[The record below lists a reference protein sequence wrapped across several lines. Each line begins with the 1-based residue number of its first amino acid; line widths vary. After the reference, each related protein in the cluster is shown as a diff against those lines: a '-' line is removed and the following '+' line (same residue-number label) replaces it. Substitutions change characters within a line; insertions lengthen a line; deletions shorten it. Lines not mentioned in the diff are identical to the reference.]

1 MGRKYIK
8 QIDNQNFVYPN
19 YDLTEYDTDIIHDI
33 NENSVSGTVVSLSAT
48 TVSYSALTFSLSY
61 TWSKNNAEIF
71 LRESGNV
78 SIFTVHMMA
87 AGQEYFKPW
96 RAVFS
101 SSSSLT
107 GSTFFSATRT
117 ITVLP
122 SDFGLSQFS
131 NGTYYF
137 EVRFIG
143 KRAVYPVCQ
152 NVVISTIV
160 PPVTPTPTPVTPTP
174 TPGPPTPTPTPS
186 LYQSGATL
194 NVTDPGWIKYD
205 SRTYGDDYYVFISST
220 GTYTITDCAICS
232 SIFIGVP
239 FADVANFTITNCGT
253 TCGGTPPVTPTP
265 TPSATPGYCEATEWF
280 INNTSSGYDVYWGG
294 LDCNNQSVGG
304 TIGAYSS
311 GYTGCVKDGTLTY
324 TGFPTVTVAGI
335 C

>member
-78 SIFTVHMMA
+78 SIYTVHMMA

-96 RAVFS
+96 RTIYSTS
-101 SSSSLT
+101 SAST
-107 GSTFFSATRT
+107 GSTSFSGTGS
-117 ITVLP
+117 IPVVP
-122 SDFGLSQFS
+122 SDFGLSQFT

-143 KRAVYPVCQ
+143 KRSVYPVCQ
-152 NVVISTIV
+152 NIVISTIV

-174 TPGPPTPTPTPS
+174 TPLPPTPTPTPS

-194 NVTDPGWIKYD
+194 NVTDPGWIKFD
-205 SRTYGDDYYVFISST
+205 SQTNGDDYYVFVSST
-220 GTYTITDCAICS
+220 GTYTITECVLCS
-232 SIFIGVP
+232 SITPGFP
-239 FADVANFTITNCGT
+239 FADIANFTITNCGT
-253 TCGGTPPVTPTP
+253 TCSGLPPTPTP
-265 TPSATPGYCEATEWF
+265 TPSPTPGYCESTEWF
-280 INNTSSGYDVYWGG
+280 INNTSNGYDVYWGG
-294 LDCNNQSVGG
+294 LDCNNSSVGG

-324 TGFPTVTVAGI
+324 TGFPTVTSVGV

>member
-19 YDLTEYDTDIIHDI
+19 YDLTEYDTEIIHDI

-48 TVSYSALTFSLSY
+48 TISYSALTFSLGY

-71 LRESGNV
+71 LRQSGNV
-78 SIFTVHMMA
+78 SIFTLHMMA

-96 RAVFS
+96 RTINSQS
-101 SSSSLT
+101 SSST
-107 GSTFFSATRT
+107 GSTSFSGTIAG

-143 KRAVYPVCQ
+143 KRAVYPICQ
-152 NVVISTIV
+152 NIVISTIT

-174 TPGPPTPTPTPS
+174 TPGPPTPTPTPTV
-186 LYQSGATL
+186 YQSGATL
-194 NVTDPGWIKYD
+194 NVTDTGWIKYD
-205 SRTYGDDYYVFISST
+205 SQTNGDDYYVFVSTT
-220 GTYTITDCAICS
+220 GTYTITECAICS
-232 SIFIGVP
+232 SITPGFP
-239 FADVANFTITNCGT
+239 FADVASFTITNCGT
-253 TCGGTPPVTPTP
+253 TCSGLPPTPTP
-265 TPSATPGYCEATEWF
+265 TPTPTPGPCESTSW
-280 INNTSSGYDVYWGG
+280 IIDNTSNGYEVYWSG
-294 LDCNNQSVGG
+294 LDCENSSVGG
-304 TIGAYSS
+304 TIMAYSQTL
-311 GYTGCVKDGTLTY
+311 TGCVKDGTLSY
-324 TGFPTVTVAGI
+324 TGFPNVSIAGI